1 MSKASNIKDSKH
13 NMRHKQAPK
22 REIEGDRI
30 YNNKQIAKFINY
42 LMKDGKKTVAQ
53 NVLYATFDLISKK
66 EADPIAVFEKALN
79 NVGPKQ
85 EVKAKRVGGAS
96 YQIPM
101 EVRPERRAALAMKWI
116 VDAARARS
124 NKDYKVFEEKLAA
137 ELTDASQEQGEAIKK
152 RDSILRMAQA
162 NRAFSHFK
170 W

>member
-1 MSKASNIKDSKH
+1 
-13 NMRHKQAPK
+13 MRHKQAP
-22 REIEGDRI
+22 RRGIEGDLI
-30 YNNKQIAKFINY
+30 YKNKQIAKFINY

-53 NVLYATFDLISKK
+53 NVFYATFDILSKK
-66 EADPIAVFEKALN
+66 EVDPLVTLEKALS

-101 EVRPERRAALAMKWI
+101 EVRPERRASLAMRWI
-116 VDAARARS
+116 VDAARKRS

-137 ELTDASQEQGEAIKK
+137 ELIDAANEQGEAIKK
-152 RDSILRMAQA
+152 RDAVLRMAQA

>member
-1 MSKASNIKDSKH
+1 
-13 NMRHKQAPK
+13 MRHKQAP
-22 REIEGDRI
+22 RRGIEGDLI
-30 YNNKQIAKFINY
+30 YKNKQIAKFINV
-42 LMKDGKKTVAQ
+42 LMKDGKKTVARH
-53 NVLYATFDLISKK
+53 VLYSALDLISQKDL
-66 EADPIAVFEKALN
+66 DPITIFGRALA

-101 EVRPERRAALAMKWI
+101 EVRPERRVSLAMRWI
-116 VDAARARS
+116 ANAARTRS

-137 ELTDASQEQGEAIKK
+137 ELMDAANEQGEAVKK
-152 RDSILRMAQA
+152 RDAVLRMAQA

>member
-1 MSKASNIKDSKH
+1 
-13 NMRHKQAPK
+13 MRHKQAPR
-22 REIEGDRI
+22 REIDGDTV

-42 LMKDGKKTVAQ
+42 LMKDGKKTIAQ
-53 NVLYATFDLISKK
+53 KVLYATFDLITRK
-66 EADPIAVFEKALN
+66 EADPVATFEKALES
-79 NVGPKQ
+79 VGPKQ
-85 EVKAKRVGGAS
+85 EVKAKRVGGAN

-116 VDAARARS
+116 VEAARKRS

-137 ELTDASQEQGEAIKK
+137 ELMDASNEMGEAIKK

-162 NRAFSHFK
+162 NRAFGHFK

>member
-1 MSKASNIKDSKH
+1 
-13 NMRHKQAPK
+13 MRHKQAPK
-22 REIEGDRI
+22 RDIEGDLI
-30 YNNKQIAKFINY
+30 YKNKQVAKFINY
-42 LMKDGKKTVAQ
+42 LMRDGKKTVAQ
-53 NVLYATFDLISKK
+53 NVLYATFDLLSKK
-66 EADPIAVFEKALN
+66 DADPVMVFEKALA

-101 EVRPERRAALAMKWI
+101 EVRPERRVSLAMRWI
-116 VDAARARS
+116 VDAARSRS

-137 ELTDASQEQGEAIKK
+137 ELLDASNEQGEAVKK
-152 RDSILRMAQA
+152 RDAVLRMAQA

>member
-1 MSKASNIKDSKH
+1 
-13 NMRHKQAPK
+13 MRHKQAPK
-22 REIEGDRI
+22 RDIEGDLI
-30 YNNKQIAKFINY
+30 YDNKQIAKFINY
-42 LMKDGKKTVAQ
+42 LMRDGKKTVAQ
-53 NVLYATFDLISKK
+53 NVLYATFDLITKR
-66 EADPIAVFEKALN
+66 EADPIVTFENALS

-101 EVRPERRAALAMKWI
+101 EVRPERRASLAMKWI
-116 VDAARARS
+116 VDAARKRS

-137 ELTDASQEQGEAIKK
+137 ELMDAANEQGEAIRK
-152 RDSILRMAQA
+152 RDAVLRMAQA

>member
-1 MSKASNIKDSKH
+1 
-13 NMRHKQAPK
+13 MRHKQAPK
-22 REIEGDRI
+22 RDIEGNLI
-30 YNNKQIAKFINY
+30 YKNKQISKFINC

-53 NVLYATFDLISKK
+53 NVLYTTFDLISKK
-66 EADPIAVFEKALN
+66 EANPIAVFEKALS
-79 NVGPKQ
+79 NVGQKQ

-101 EVRPERRAALAMKWI
+101 EVRSERRTALAMRWI
-116 VDAARARS
+116 VDAARRRS

-137 ELTDASQEQGEAIKK
+137 ELLDASNEQGEAIRK
-152 RDSILRMAQA
+152 RDSALRMAQA

>member
-1 MSKASNIKDSKH
+1 
-13 NMRHKQAPK
+13 MRHKQAP
-22 REIEGDRI
+22 RRDIEGDTV

-53 NVLYATFDLISKK
+53 KVLYATFNLITKK
-66 EADPIAVFEKALN
+66 EADPIATFEKALN

-85 EVKAKRVGGAS
+85 EVKAKRVGGAN

-101 EVRPERRAALAMKWI
+101 EVRPERRASLAMRWI
-116 VDAARARS
+116 VDAARKRS

-137 ELTDASQEQGEAIKK
+137 ELLDAANEQGEAIKK

-162 NRAFSHFK
+162 NRAFGHFK

>member
-1 MSKASNIKDSKH
+1 
-13 NMRHKQAPK
+13 MRHKQAPK
-22 REIEGDRI
+22 REIEGDLV
-30 YNNKQIAKFINY
+30 YKNKQIAKFINV

-53 NVLYATFDLISKK
+53 NVLYATFDLITKK
-66 EADPIAVFEKALN
+66 SADPLSVFEKALS

-101 EVRPERRAALAMKWI
+101 EVRPERRASLAMRWI
-116 VDAARARS
+116 VDAARKRS

-137 ELTDASQEQGEAIKK
+137 ELLDASAEQGEAIKK
-152 RDSILRMAQA
+152 RDAVLRMAQA

>member
-1 MSKASNIKDSKH
+1 
-13 NMRHKQAPK
+13 MRHKQAPK
-22 REIEGDRI
+22 RDIDGDII

-53 NVLYATFDLISKK
+53 NVLYATFDLLSKK
-66 EADPIAVFEKALN
+66 EVDPIATFEKALD

-101 EVRPERRAALAMKWI
+101 EVMPERRASLAMRWI
-116 VDAARARS
+116 VDAARSRS
-124 NKDYKVFEEKLAA
+124 NKDYKVFEEKLSA
-137 ELTDASQEQGEAIKK
+137 ELMDASNNQGEAVRK

-162 NRAFSHFK
+162 TRAFSHFK

>member
-1 MSKASNIKDSKH
+1 
-13 NMRHKQAPK
+13 MRHKQAL
-22 REIEGDRI
+22 RRDIEGDLV
-30 YNNKQIAKFINY
+30 YKNKQIAKFINY

-53 NVLYATFDLISKK
+53 NVLYATFDLLSKK
-66 EADPIAVFEKALN
+66 NIDPVATFEKALN

-85 EVKAKRVGGAS
+85 EVKAKRVGGAN

-101 EVRPERRAALAMKWI
+101 EVRPERRASLAMKWI
-116 VDAARARS
+116 VEAARKRS

-137 ELTDASQEQGEAIKK
+137 ELMDAANEQGEAIKK
-152 RDSILRMAQA
+152 RDSVLRMAQA

>member
-1 MSKASNIKDSKH
+1 
-13 NMRHKQAPK
+13 MRHKQAP
-22 REIEGDRI
+22 RRDIEEDLI
-30 YNNKQIAKFINY
+30 YKNKKVAKFINY
-42 LMKDGKKTVAQ
+42 LMRDGKKTVAQ
-53 NVLYATFDLISKK
+53 NVLYATFDLLSKK
-66 EADPIAVFEKALN
+66 DADPVMVFEKALS

-101 EVRPERRAALAMKWI
+101 EVRPERRVSLAMRWI

-137 ELTDASQEQGEAIKK
+137 ELLDASNEQGEAIKK

>member
-1 MSKASNIKDSKH
+1 
-13 NMRHKQAPK
+13 MRHKQAP
-22 REIEGDRI
+22 RRDIEGDRI

-42 LMKDGKKTVAQ
+42 LMRDGKKTIAQ
-53 NVLYATFDLISKK
+53 NVLYATFDLISKSK
-66 EADPIAVFEKALN
+66 ADPITTFEKALS

-101 EVRPERRAALAMKWI
+101 EVRPERRASLAMRWI

-137 ELTDASQEQGEAIKK
+137 ELMDASNEQGEAIKK

>member
-1 MSKASNIKDSKH
+1 
-13 NMRHKQAPK
+13 MRHKQAPK
-22 REIEGDRI
+22 RDIEGDLV

-42 LMKDGKKTVAQ
+42 LMRDGKKTVAQ
-53 NVLYATFDLISKK
+53 NVLYATFDLIAKRQ
-66 EADPIAVFEKALN
+66 ADPIVTFENALS

-101 EVRPERRAALAMKWI
+101 EVRPERRASLAMRWI
-116 VDAARARS
+116 VDAARSRS

-137 ELTDASQEQGEAIKK
+137 ELMDAANEQGEAIKK
-152 RDSILRMAQA
+152 RDSVLRMAQA

>member
-1 MSKASNIKDSKH
+1 
-13 NMRHKQAPK
+13 MRHKQAPRRDIK
-22 REIEGDRI
+22 GDLI
-30 YNNKQIAKFINY
+30 YKNKQIAKFINY
-42 LMKDGKKTVAQ
+42 LMKDGKKTIAQ

-66 EADPIAVFEKALN
+66 EQDPIATFEKALN

-85 EVKAKRVGGAS
+85 EVKAKRVGGAN

-101 EVRPERRAALAMKWI
+101 EVRPERKISLAMRWV
-116 VDAARARS
+116 VDAARKRS

-137 ELTDASQEQGEAIKK
+137 ELMDAAAELGEAIKK
-152 RDSILRMAQA
+152 RDSVLRMAQA

>member
-1 MSKASNIKDSKH
+1 
-13 NMRHKQAPK
+13 MRHKQAPK
-22 REIEGDRI
+22 RDIEGDLL
-30 YNNKQIAKFINY
+30 YKNKQIAKFINY
-42 LMKDGKKTVAQ
+42 LMRDGKKSVAQ

-66 EADPIAVFEKALN
+66 NADPIMTFEKALS

-101 EVRPERRAALAMKWI
+101 EVRPERRVSLAMRWI
-116 VDAARARS
+116 IDAARSRS

-137 ELTDASQEQGEAIKK
+137 ELIDAANEQGEAVKK
-152 RDSILRMAQA
+152 RDAVLRMAQA